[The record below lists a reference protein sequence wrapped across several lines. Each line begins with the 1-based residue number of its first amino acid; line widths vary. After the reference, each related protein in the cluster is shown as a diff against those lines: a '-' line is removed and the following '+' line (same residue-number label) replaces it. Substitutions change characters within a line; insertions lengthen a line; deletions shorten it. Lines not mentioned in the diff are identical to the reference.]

1 MSYLFICTAICCL
14 SFAFISLIFAVSIS
28 PRSSYQLYPL
38 HYPLPYYS
46 MLFSCPPCPSTS
58 RQASNNTH
66 HRPLFQ
72 TEMRESSSS
81 SSGREGDEAGEQERK
96 REPPQSQHMPA
107 SPASCSS
114 SATSDNKT
122 AAAHTHTHTQQP
134 HTHRERALSAY
145 KIAVNKSSN
154 KNNNNTK
161 PWGHYSLGLGGAAA
175 AH

>member
-1 MSYLFICTAICCL
+1 MSYLFICTALCCL

-72 TEMRESSSS
+72 TEMRESTSSRS
-81 SSGREGDEAGEQERK
+81 SSGREGDEAGEQEREG
-96 REPPQSQHMPA
+96 EPPQSQHMPA
-107 SPASCSS
+107 SAASCSS

-122 AAAHTHTHTQQP
+122 AAAHTHTTASHTQ
-134 HTHRERALSAY
+134 RARALC
-145 KIAVNKSSN
+145 I
-154 KNNNNTK
+154 
-161 PWGHYSLGLGGAAA
+161 
-175 AH
+175 